1 MSARE
6 NGALLELVSC
16 RQEDKISGN
25 PNNDCELWIGTTK
38 LAGLVTTSRLACS
51 DDISRIFRIC
61 APARRG
67 DARGVGGDLHGGSRV
82 SETTPHSR
90 LTNGSEHRARNVEHA
105 ASDSGSRMGASKIS
119 KSEQEF

>member
-25 PNNDCELWIGTTK
+25 PNNDCELWIGTTT

-51 DDISRIFRIC
+51 DDISRVVRIC
-61 APARRG
+61 A
-67 DARGVGGDLHGGSRV
+67 
-82 SETTPHSR
+82 
-90 LTNGSEHRARNVEHA
+90 
-105 ASDSGSRMGASKIS
+105 
-119 KSEQEF
+119 

>member
-38 LAGLVTTSRLACS
+38 LAGLVTTGRLACS

-67 DARGVGGDLHGGSRV
+67 DAQKQDRRGAAKECSEGRSNRAGSRRQHHI
-82 SETTPHSR
+82 P
-90 LTNGSEHRARNVEHA
+90 G
-105 ASDSGSRMGASKIS
+105 
-119 KSEQEF
+119 